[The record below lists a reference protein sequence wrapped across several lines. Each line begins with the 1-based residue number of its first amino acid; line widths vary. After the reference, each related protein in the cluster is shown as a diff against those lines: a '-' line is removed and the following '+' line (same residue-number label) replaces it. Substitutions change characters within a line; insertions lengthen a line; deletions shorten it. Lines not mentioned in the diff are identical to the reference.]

1 MCISITYLFIS
12 LYFSDLQEFKEIL
25 TMQKHMS
32 KSEVRCAS
40 LMNNILNE
48 NINVNEILEK
58 IKLFE
63 SNVSYYIIYLFNKY
77 I

>member
-1 MCISITYLFIS
+1 
-12 LYFSDLQEFKEIL
+12 
-25 TMQKHMS
+25 MQKYMS

-48 NINVNEILEK
+48 NIDVNEILEK

-63 SNVSYYIIYLFNKY
+63 PCVSYKNYMFIS
-77 I
+77 